1 MLNVFHGEIA
11 LKIQKFLT
19 LAAGVAA
26 ALLLPLSAALPAS
39 AADDGRITVCLDP
52 GHGGI
57 DGGSDAGSVKGGKTE
72 ADYNLTIALYLRDAL
87 NADGRFNVVMT
98 REDDVYLKYLPRAL
112 VALENRAD
120 LFLSLHC
127 NSIDVDYWNGSEAYV
142 STIEKF
148 SAADVAGSL
157 LDAIS
162 SVTPI
167 SRGDV
172 KTREDTGDSLGVYYW
187 DVSLQ
192 WDLPGAYWLGKVS
205 DYYSVNTWCSK
216 FGIPSVIVE
225 HAYMTNKNDRAVLD
239 DDESLKKIAEAEA
252 AALIEYYFGHEHT
265 FPAERETIHPANCTL
280 YGESA
285 YVCTVCGAKRDWE
298 ITPAVPENHLWRQ
311 SASAAATCTE
321 DGFKEFTCQISD
333 NLNSKG
339 YECTVHSY
347 TETIHASGHE
357 FTETDKPSTC
367 TENGYTAKTCAKCGL
382 TEREEIPA
390 MGHDWENGVCT
401 VCGAKENA
409 ETAKPETSGDDTT
422 ASESTASESTASES
436 SAPDTPDNPDE
447 TAESG
452 KDSPESS
459 PIKSD
464 TDSDTDSGKE
474 SDKPTED
481 GKSKTERVVLVAAG
495 AVLIGVIAVSTAS
508 VVKAA
513 GKPCKRR

>member
-26 ALLLPLSAALPAS
+26 ALLLPLSATLPVS
-39 AADDGRITVCLDP
+39 AADDGKITVCLDP

-148 SAADVAGSL
+148 SAAGVASSL

-187 DVSLQ
+187 DDSLQ

-205 DYYSVNTWCSK
+205 DYYSVNT
-216 FGIPSVIVE
+216 
-225 HAYMTNKNDRAVLD
+225 
-239 DDESLKKIAEAEA
+239 
-252 AALIEYYFGHEHT
+252 
-265 FPAERETIHPANCTL
+265 
-280 YGESA
+280 
-285 YVCTVCGAKRDWE
+285 
-298 ITPAVPENHLWRQ
+298 
-311 SASAAATCTE
+311 
-321 DGFKEFTCQISD
+321 
-333 NLNSKG
+333 
-339 YECTVHSY
+339 
-347 TETIHASGHE
+347 
-357 FTETDKPSTC
+357 
-367 TENGYTAKTCAKCGL
+367 
-382 TEREEIPA
+382 
-390 MGHDWENGVCT
+390 
-401 VCGAKENA
+401 
-409 ETAKPETSGDDTT
+409 
-422 ASESTASESTASES
+422 
-436 SAPDTPDNPDE
+436 
-447 TAESG
+447 
-452 KDSPESS
+452 
-459 PIKSD
+459 
-464 TDSDTDSGKE
+464 
-474 SDKPTED
+474 
-481 GKSKTERVVLVAAG
+481 
-495 AVLIGVIAVSTAS
+495 
-508 VVKAA
+508 
-513 GKPCKRR
+513 